1 MKESY
6 GLWEIAPKYDSK
18 TLREKY
24 RNEKIFNLGDI
35 VENMNTGMIGE
46 IVRRGTNHLICVAE
60 GNFMFTSLGF
70 VDVAENVVNYPG
82 PSGVDSDQRL
92 VGTDAFREYV
102 MRMTG
107 TTGIK
112 NFINKYKKKT

>member
-1 MKESY
+1 MGVKDMKESY

-24 RNEKIFNLGDI
+24 RNEEIFNLGDI

-60 GNFMFTSLGF
+60 GNFMFKDGF
-70 VDVAENVVNYPG
+70 VMLPRFVVNYPG

-92 VGTDAFREYV
+92 VGTDAFQRICNENDWNN
-102 MRMTG
+102 R
-107 TTGIK
+107 
-112 NFINKYKKKT
+112 N